1 MRAAGFPAYWAEFTW
16 EIPTGPPTANGVPL
30 TSGRDDLG
38 FSLTALK
45 RQDPLVFVATAGYTK
60 SFEANQI
67 NPGDQ
72 FNFLTGAFLATSPE
86 TTLRAVLSQSFLQ
99 DVQINN
105 ITISGSNT
113 VQPILTFGASTILGR
128 GALVDLQVGLGLTNS
143 APKYSVIL
151 SSTYRFG
158 VTGH

>member
-1 MRAAGFPAYWAEFTW
+1 MRFCT
-16 EIPTGPPTANGVPL
+16 
-30 TSGRDDLG
+30 
-38 FSLTALK
+38 
-45 RQDPLVFVATAGYTK
+45 
-60 SFEANQI
+60 
-67 NPGDQ
+67 
-72 FNFLTGAFLATSPE
+72 
-86 TTLRAVLSQSFLQ
+86 QSFLQ

-105 ITISGSNT
+105 ITIPGSNT